1 MLAFPKGG
9 LQKIILLDFNEYYLE
24 KGLHD
29 LTVMFFGQNYD

>member
-24 KGLHD
+24 RGLQD
-29 LTVMFFGQNYD
+29 LTVMLFGQNCD